1 MSGTTQEVISLC
13 MLIAFVI
20 TGASNAGIGRTG
32 SYFLFQWSFAL
43 SSFIVVE
50 RIVSG
55 MMVVIPTALI
65 TGEKR
70 REEKWE
76 HTVVVFKTL
85 LVSILRHS

>member
-1 MSGTTQEVISLC
+1 

-70 REEKWE
+70 RREEKWE
-76 HTVVVFKTL
+76 RTAAVFKTL
-85 LVSILRHS
+85 LVGILRHS

>member
-70 REEKWE
+70 RREEEKRRE
-76 HTVVVFKTL
+76 EK
-85 LVSILRHS
+85 